1 MGDKYQCTVTST
13 GEMCLEIADFSW
25 SDIGE
30 YKVYL
35 ENQYGSATQ
44 IVNMDMAG
52 QYCLCCFFFILYRNA
67 QKVAEM
73 NVNIKISLHVALKSP
88 FLLPF
93 KKVLNNFV

>member
-52 QYCLCCFFFILYRNA
+52 QYWRLLSFFLHYFTNA
-67 QKVAEM
+67 FLTVYTHRTLAAE
-73 NVNIKISLHVALKSP
+73 
-88 FLLPF
+88 
-93 KKVLNNFV
+93 

>member
-1 MGDKYQCTVTST
+1 MALAFAEGKDIPIFTVNFSIFRYKGAEKLEMGDKYQCTVTST

-52 QYCLCCFFFILYRNA
+52 QYYHCCFFHFFT
-67 QKVAEM
+67 EM
-73 NVNIKISLHVALKSP
+73 RRK
-88 FLLPF
+88 
-93 KKVLNNFV
+93 

>member
-1 MGDKYQCTVTST
+1 MKSYKYVTICTVSFFQHFRYKGAEKLEMGDKYQCTVTST
-13 GEMCLEIADFSW
+13 GEMCLEIANFSW

-52 QYCLCCFFFILYRNA
+52 QYWR
-67 QKVAEM
+67 
-73 NVNIKISLHVALKSP
+73 
-88 FLLPF
+88 LL
-93 KKVLNNFV
+93 LARLESA

>member
-35 ENQYGSATQ
+35 ENLYGSATQ

-52 QYCLCCFFFILYRNA
+52 QYSRLLLFFY
-67 QKVAEM
+67 
-73 NVNIKISLHVALKSP
+73 LKNYEESS
-88 FLLPF
+88 
-93 KKVLNNFV
+93 

>member
-52 QYCLCCFFFILYRNA
+52 Q
-67 QKVAEM
+67 
-73 NVNIKISLHVALKSP
+73 
-88 FLLPF
+88 
-93 KKVLNNFV
+93 

>member
-52 QYCLCCFFFILYRNA
+52 QYSRLLLFFY
-67 QKVAEM
+67 
-73 NVNIKISLHVALKSP
+73 
-88 FLLPF
+88 F
-93 KKVLNNFV
+93 KELRRK